1 MTLSKPPQ
9 TLNIDVIYLSFTPK
23 HSTIVWYVWSSER
36 KIKVQ
41 VSLCIY
47 LEVTSNIP
55 RMCIIF
61 SAGPTEQGAAHQ
73 STGATSC
80 VNTNS
85 RKLPPSIAS
94 LMEQHRGCANHHH
107 FTTRLCKNVVVSK
120 QVKTTVAIFDQQKE
134 SVTSNKNNWTTYTA
148 NKEKD

>member
-9 TLNIDVIYLSFTPK
+9 ALNIDVIYLSLTLK
-23 HSTIVWYVWSSER
+23 DSLTIWYVGGSER
-36 KIKVQ
+36 KIRVQ
-41 VSLCIY
+41 VSLCTFT
-47 LEVTSNIP
+47 LEGTSNIP

-61 SAGPTEQGAAHQ
+61 PACPTEQGAARQ

-94 LMEQHRGCANHHH
+94 LTEQHRGCANQRH
-107 FTTRLCKNVVVSK
+107 FTTRFYKNVVMSK
-120 QVKTTVAIFDQQKE
+120 QVNNTVEVLAIFDRQKG
-134 SVTSNKNNWTTYTA
+134 SVTINKNN
-148 NKEKD
+148 